1 MKRSVGAAV
10 ALGLLLAAATAAQS
24 ARAPTSGS
32 NKRAA
37 ERDTAQLLHR
47 VVLPTGAVRLAHE
60 PRGDGGLLRHADSA
74 PSGLLVDR
82 HRLWLV
88 HEPLR
93 QMAAF
98 VAHHPPRGG
107 HLSGTGHASGRH
119 IPANKSFTFSF
130 RPIPGRISSRE
141 LEVTLVTL
149 PRDRTGVRADAQD
162 IWMVP
167 RPPTEKVPAAVREID
182 VRTSKAHRQVESAAK
197 VRRIVGWFDAL
208 PIVQP
213 GGRFGCPPDTVR
225 RPPMSLRFLS
235 AKGVLLARAS
245 VPGSFAIGSCAP
257 IEFWIGSHRQKPLSG
272 HLYGRISRLL
282 GTRFG

>member
-1 MKRSVGAAV
+1 
-10 ALGLLLAAATAAQS
+10 LGLLLAIATSALS
-24 ARAPTSGS
+24 ARAPTSAS

-37 ERDTAQLLHR
+37 ERDAAQLLRR
-47 VVLPTGAVRLAHE
+47 VVLPSGAVRLTRE
-60 PRGDGGLLRHADSA
+60 PRGDGGLLRRADSA
-74 PSGLLVDR
+74 PAGLLVDR
-82 HRLWLV
+82 HRFWLV
-88 HEPLR
+88 HEPLK
-93 QMAAF
+93 QVAAF

-107 HLSGTGHASGRH
+107 HLTGKGHSSGRH

-130 RPIPGRISSRE
+130 RPIPGRISTRQLE
-141 LEVTLVTL
+141 LTLVAL
-149 PRDRTGVRADAQD
+149 PHRRTGVRADAQD
-162 IWMVP
+162 IWMLP

-182 VRTSKAHRQVESAAK
+182 VRTSKAHRRVGSAAK
-197 VRRIVGWFDAL
+197 VRRIVRWFDAL

-257 IEFWIGSHRQKPLSG
+257 IEFWIGSHQQKPLSG

>member
-1 MKRSVGAAV
+1 MGLVLVV
-10 ALGLLLAAATAAQS
+10 ATSALS
-24 ARAPTSGS
+24 ARAPTNAS

-37 ERDTAQLLHR
+37 ERDTAQLLRR
-47 VVLPTGAVRLAHE
+47 VALPSGTVRLARA
-60 PRGDGGLLRHADSA
+60 PQGDGGLLRHADSA

-88 HEPLR
+88 RKPLR
-93 QMAAF
+93 QMAVFFAE
-98 VAHHPPRGG
+98 HPPRGG
-107 HLSGTGHASGRH
+107 HLSGTGHSSGLN

-130 RPIPGRISSRE
+130 RPIPGRISTRQLE
-141 LEVTLVTL
+141 LTLVAL
-149 PRDRTGVRADAQD
+149 PRHRTGVRADAQD

-182 VRTSKAHRQVESAAK
+182 VRTSKAHRRVESAAK

-225 RPPMSLRFLS
+225 RPPMTLRFLS

-257 IEFWIGSHRQKPLSG
+257 IEFWIGSHQQKPLSG

-282 GTRFG
+282 GTGFG

>member
-1 MKRSVGAAV
+1 M
-10 ALGLLLAAATAAQS
+10 ATAALS
-24 ARAPTSGS
+24 ARAPTGVT

-37 ERDTAQLLHR
+37 ERDTAQLLRR
-47 VVLPTGAVRLAHE
+47 VVLPSGAVRLARE
-60 PRGDGGLLRHADSA
+60 PPGDGGLLRHAGSA

-88 HEPLR
+88 HERLAQVAR
-93 QMAAF
+93 F

-107 HLSGTGHASGRH
+107 RLSGTVTSSGRH

-130 RPIPGRISSRE
+130 RPIPGRISSRG
-141 LEVTLVTL
+141 LEVTLVAL
-149 PRDRTGVRADAQD
+149 PRHRTGVRADAQD
-162 IWMVP
+162 IWMLP
-167 RPPTEKVPAAVREID
+167 RPPTERVPAAVRKID
-182 VRTSKAHRQVESAAK
+182 VRTSKAYRRVGSATK
-197 VRRIVGWFDAL
+197 VRRIVRWFDAL

-225 RPPMSLRFLS
+225 RPPMTIRFRS
-235 AKGVLLARAS
+235 AQGVLLARAA